1 MSSVSS
7 SRSRTFCQQ
16 AVFAESNLL
25 ILRLKNDV
33 SNLPVLT
40 RPPPTSLWTHLLW
53 ESQCRKRQ
61 ELHIIR
67 RRHSRVLF
75 LQLLLSLLNFVS
87 CWRRAERLQSLFKRG
102 KSRLLSAVHV
112 PGRTEPA
119 HKLTP
124 ESFHIKSTKSKNSS
138 NLKPKEWLLMCS
150 SFSLCNPVLQ
160 QNCLSSRRTQGGSTF
175 AVF

>member
-53 ESQCRKRQ
+53 ESQSRKRQ

-67 RRHSRVLF
+67 RKHSQVLF

-87 CWRRAERLQSLFKRG
+87 RWRRAERLQSLIREEKAG
-102 KSRLLSAVHV
+102 VCVLYLYLEGQSQHTDLHWSHSIYNPPNLLILIH
-112 PGRTEPA
+112 
-119 HKLTP
+119 
-124 ESFHIKSTKSKNSS
+124 FF
-138 NLKPKEWLLMCS
+138 C
-150 SFSLCNPVLQ
+150 
-160 QNCLSSRRTQGGSTF
+160 
-175 AVF
+175 VFGWI

>member
-53 ESQCRKRQ
+53 KSQCRKRQ

-67 RRHSRVLF
+67 RKHSQVLF

-87 CWRRAERLQSLFKRG
+87 RWRHAERLQSNKRG
-102 KSRLLSAVHV
+102 KSTFLCAVPV

-119 HKLTP
+119 RRLTP

-138 NLKPKEWLLMCS
+138 NLKPKEWFLMCS
-150 SFSLCNPVLQ
+150 NFSLCNPVLQ